1 MNMKKNLLYMLI
13 AGIILSVSACKS
25 SESAYRQAYEKA
37 IQGDEQKET
46 AVVEQPVPHVLEV
59 QTPVPEESVPVAVRE
74 EKVTVVSGEET
85 IKPYCVVCGSF
96 ALKAN
101 ADALRQRLI
110 NDGYPAVV
118 VINEVGRTY
127 RVVCSSF
134 ATKEEAAKARD
145 AFKARYPDNSDFQNA
160 WILYNK

>member
-1 MNMKKNLLYMLI
+1 
-13 AGIILSVSACKS
+13 
-25 SESAYRQAYEKA
+25 
-37 IQGDEQKET
+37 
-46 AVVEQPVPHVLEV
+46 
-59 QTPVPEESVPVAVRE
+59 
-74 EKVTVVSGEET
+74 
-85 IKPYCVVCGSF
+85 VVCGSF